1 MIYTI
6 LAALCASYYLV
17 NVAMWHIPLQRAF
30 RRHRVKPFDCVQC
43 LCVWFAIGLYFA
55 PVEFRQFVAV
65 IFGTGVIGSKL
76 K

>member
-30 RRHRVKPFDCVQC
+30 KRHRVKPFDCVQC

-55 PVEFRQFVAV
+55 PVEIRQFVAV